1 MNGPSQRNVDR
12 DDRTVLL
19 AARDVKKS
27 FDSPDGPH
35 PVLDG
40 IDFEVRAGEIV
51 ALLGKSGSGKS
62 TLLRLFAGLIP
73 PSDGW
78 IEQRGKPLVG
88 TNPGTSMVFQ
98 SFALLPW
105 ETVQQN
111 VELGLQA
118 QGVAREEA
126 ARRALIA
133 IDLIGLDGFESAYP
147 KELSGGMRQ
156 RVGFARAIVTDPE
169 VLLMDEPFSALDVL
183 TAENLRGEL
192 LEIWD
197 RTDISIQ
204 AIVMVTHNIEEAV
217 LLADRI
223 VVLGSNPGRIKA
235 SLTVDL
241 PRPRDRR
248 TIEFEVMVNHLY
260 RIMTGRDVVEVI
272 ERTASDETPDTRRT
286 PVSAPLPLAS
296 VDGLS
301 GLAEILA
308 DLGTCTVA
316 EVADD
321 LGLEVDDFLPL
332 IDALE
337 MLDFA
342 EVEDGSIALTAA
354 GVTFAGANIQASK
367 EIFAT
372 AVKRNAPLV
381 GVILN
386 GLTRTNTGVLRQGF
400 YRDVL
405 RGHFNDAEVEAQ
417 LDTAIDWGRYSELY
431 EYDADHDEL
440 RLGDGDSTESH

>member
-1 MNGPSQRNVDR
+1 
-12 DDRTVLL
+12 
-19 AARDVKKS
+19 
-27 FDSPDGPH
+27 
-35 PVLDG
+35 
-40 IDFEVRAGEIV
+40 
-51 ALLGKSGSGKS
+51 
-62 TLLRLFAGLIP
+62 
-73 PSDGW
+73 
-78 IEQRGKPLVG
+78 
-88 TNPGTSMVFQ
+88 
-98 SFALLPW
+98 
-105 ETVQQN
+105 
-111 VELGLQA
+111 
-118 QGVAREEA
+118 
-126 ARRALIA
+126 
-133 IDLIGLDGFESAYP
+133 
-147 KELSGGMRQ
+147 ELSGGMRQ

-192 LEIWD
+192 LEIWE
-197 RTDISIQ
+197 RTDLSIK
-204 AIVMVTHNIEEAV
+204 AIVIVTHNIEEAV

-223 VVLGSNPGRIKA
+223 VVLGSNPGRVKA
-235 SLTVDL
+235 SLTVQL

-248 TIEFEVMVNHLY
+248 TIEFEVIVNRLY
-260 RIMTGRDVVEVI
+260 RIMTGRDVVENA
-272 ERTASDETPDTRRT
+272 ERNASDGEMETRRT
-286 PVSAPLPLAS
+286 PVTSPLPLAS

-308 DLGTCTVA
+308 DLGSCTVA

-342 EVEDGSIALTAA
+342 EVDDGRIGLTAA

-372 AVKRNAPLV
+372 AILRNAPLV

-386 GLTRTNTGVLRQGF
+386 GLARTNTGKLRQGF

-405 RGHFNDAEVEAQ
+405 RGHFNETELDAQ

-440 RLGDGDSTESH
+440 RLGDGGSAGSD

>member
-1 MNGPSQRNVDR
+1 MTGKNERAVERR
-12 DDRTVLL
+12 DGTVLL
-19 AARDVKKS
+19 SARGLKKS
-27 FDSPDGPH
+27 FDSAEGPH
-35 PVLDG
+35 MVLDG
-40 IDFEVRAGEIV
+40 IDMDVRAGEIV

-62 TLLRLFAGLIP
+62 TLLRLFAGLIA
-73 PSDGW
+73 PSQGSIDH
-78 IEQRGKPLVG
+78 RGRALTG

-118 QGVAREEA
+118 RGVPDGEA
-126 ARRALIA
+126 SIRALHA

-192 LEIWD
+192 LEIWE

-204 AIVMVTHNIEEAV
+204 AIVIVTHNIEEAV

-235 SLTVDL
+235 SLEVDL

-248 TIEFEVMVNHLY
+248 TLEFEVLVNQLY
-260 RIMTGRDVVEVI
+260 RIMTGRDVTDELP
-272 ERTASDETPDTRRT
+272 AAGSNETPASRRT
-286 PVSAPLPLAS
+286 PVTAPLPLAS

-308 DLGTCTVA
+308 DVGRCTVA

-332 IDALE
+332 VDALE

-342 EVEDGSIALTAA
+342 EVEDGRIALTSA
-354 GVTFAGANIQASK
+354 GETFAGANIQASK
-367 EIFAT
+367 EIFAS
-372 AVKRNAPLV
+372 AAQRNAPLI

-386 GLTRTNTGVLRQGF
+386 GLTRTDKGVLRQGF
-400 YRDVL
+400 FRDIL
-405 RGHFNDAEVEAQ
+405 RGHFNDIEVEAQ

-440 RLGDGDSTESH
+440 MLPD